1 MMPLLPWF
9 MTLAKCCVR
18 GWFLVV
24 VVVLTVVVLDFRVL
38 VWFLDGIVP
47 NPEALVAHRAFLCF
61 RSHLA

>member
-1 MMPLLPWF
+1 